1 MADDRPGLLERIV
14 ALIADG
20 QSAKVTLEIASRH
33 DEKIS
38 TRELA
43 APLLQFLDDL
53 SMVSRDHFPQGGLMV
68 GNFHVTDTPI
78 YDVPHGESESRE
90 QLVEFFACVTGD
102 LAREHRQG
110 AEAIVSE
117 FLELINV
124 SYPKSTVH
132 FRLHKTRGWFDSL
145 ETYISSDDVHVY
157 FNLNWSVS

>member
-1 MADDRPGLLERIV
+1 MADDRPGLLERII

-20 QSAKVTLEIASRH
+20 QSTKVGLEIASRR

-43 APLLQFLDDL
+43 APLLKFLDDL
-53 SMVSRDHFPQGGLMV
+53 SKVSRSHFPQGGLMV
-68 GNFHVTDTPI
+68 GNFQVTDTPI
-78 YDVPHGESESRE
+78 YDGPHGQSESRE
-90 QLVEFFACVTGD
+90 QLVAFFACVTGD
-102 LAREHRQG
+102 LARERPQS

-132 FRLHKTRGWFDSL
+132 FQLHKTRGWFDSL
-145 ETYISSDDVHVY
+145 ETWISSDDVHVY
-157 FNLNWSVS
+157 FNLDWSVS